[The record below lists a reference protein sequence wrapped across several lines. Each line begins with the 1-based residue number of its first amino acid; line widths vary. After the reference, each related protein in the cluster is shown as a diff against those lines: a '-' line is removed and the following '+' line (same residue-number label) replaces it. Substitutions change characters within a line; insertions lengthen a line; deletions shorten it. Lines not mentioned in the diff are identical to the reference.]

1 MKIAILEIAP
11 TGHYTYV
18 ESIAKIY
25 TAVAGNTADI
35 FTTEKGA
42 KAMQYLENQ
51 QISVIKTGSEKA
63 DLEHIAGQKYDKI
76 FVVTL
81 EAYAKE
87 PYRILCLF
95 EKIDFGC
102 PLYYVMHNVDFWFKQ
117 SITDKFRNIFFNLKN
132 IHDFVYRSKIYFK
145 YVSINSTIIQKVEQS
160 GGAFVTLSETVAT
173 ELKKYTPSVL
183 VIPFS
188 IFDDS
193 IKDKSQNNTYIR
205 VCLPGYVSA
214 VRRNYEV
221 IIDILNSENGLALKD
236 IIEWDFLGGVSK
248 TEDGEKIITKAKS
261 LIEKGFHI
269 NIYDKPSVDLTEFD
283 LNLAKADI
291 VLGNLHLQQGANSS
305 YGKTKESGLI
315 FTMIK
320 AAKPGLMPS
329 EYPFEKT
336 LATSIL
342 TFNDYQE
349 LPKILIHLRQNGG
362 VLSELKQEALRN
374 SEKYTPLSIFNILEK
389 KSVKNELSKPARRK

>member
-25 TAVAGNTADI
+25 TAVEGNQAHI
-35 FTTEKGA
+35 YTTEKGA
-42 KAMQYLENQ
+42 KAMQHLENQ
-51 QISVIKTGSEKA
+51 AISVIETGAEKA
-63 DLEHIAGQKYDKI
+63 DLEHIAGQKYDKV

-87 PYRILCLF
+87 PYRIMCLF
-95 EKIDFGC
+95 EKINFGC

-117 SITDKFRNIFFNLKN
+117 SIADKFKNIFFNLKN

-145 YVSINSTIIQKVEQS
+145 YVAINPSIIQKVEQS

-193 IKDKSQNNTYIR
+193 IKDNAQNSTYIR

-214 VRRNYEV
+214 TRRNYDA

-236 IIEWDFLGGVSK
+236 KIEWDFLGGVSK
-248 TEDGEKIITKAKS
+248 TEDGDKIINKAKS

-269 NIYDKPSVDLTEFD
+269 NIYDKPSVYLTEFD
-283 LNLAKADI
+283 LNLSKADI
-291 VLGNLHLQQGANSS
+291 VLGNLHLQQGANSA
-305 YGKTKESGLI
+305 YGKTKESGLV

-329 EYPFEKT
+329 EYPLEKT
-336 LATSIL
+336 LESSVL
-342 TFNDYQE
+342 TFDKYEE
-349 LPKILIHLRQNGG
+349 LPQILLNMSENRKIL
-362 VLSELKQEALRN
+362 SDLKQKALDN
-374 SEKYTPLSIFNILEK
+374 SKKYTPLSIFNILEK
-389 KSVKNELSKPARRK
+389 K

>member
-42 KAMQYLENQ
+42 NAMQHLENQ

-63 DLEHIAGQKYDKI
+63 DLERIAGQKYDKI

-87 PYRILCLF
+87 PYRIMCLF
-95 EKIDFGC
+95 EKIDFCC
-102 PLYYVMHNVDFWFKQ
+102 PLYYVMHNVDFWFNQ
-117 SITDKFRNIFFNLKN
+117 SITDKFRNVFFQLKN
-132 IHDFVYRSKIYFK
+132 VHDLVYRSKIYFK
-145 YVSINSTIIQKVEQS
+145 YVNINPQIIKKVEQS

-188 IFDDS
+188 VFDNS
-193 IKDKSQNNTYIR
+193 IKDNSQNNALIR

-214 VRRNYEV
+214 ARRNYET
-221 IIDILNSENGLALKD
+221 IMDILENEKGQILKNE
-236 IIEWDFLGGVSK
+236 IEWDFLGGVSK
-248 TEDGEKIITKAKS
+248 TENGDLIISKAKT
-261 LIEKGFHI
+261 LIQKGFHI

-283 LNLAKADI
+283 FNLSKADI

-320 AAKPGLMPS
+320 AAKPGLVPS
-329 EYPFEKT
+329 EYPLEKT
-336 LATSIL
+336 LESSVL
-342 TFNDYQE
+342 TFDKYEE
-349 LPKILIHLRQNGG
+349 LPQLLLNLCQNKAVLRD
-362 VLSELKQEALRN
+362 LKQEALNN
-374 SEKYTPLSIFNILEK
+374 SEKYTPLSIFTNLEGK
-389 KSVKNELSKPARRK
+389 